1 MFKQVND
8 NLFIGNA
15 DAVYEHRALAA
26 QGVTGIVRLHEP
38 PPAWPEAPFDVLG
51 YPIPDGHAIPSFV
64 FDDCLDFISEH
75 QRQGGRVAVVCRA
88 GISRSATIVLAHLIN
103 QGYSPQQAYQH
114 LIARHPQAEPHP
126 ALWISLIRYYNLPV
140 DMLDV
145 LAWGIAA
152 R

>member
-15 DAVYEHRALAA
+15 DAAYEHRALAK

-38 PPAWPEAPFDVLG
+38 PPEWPETPFDILG
-51 YPIPDGHAIPSFV
+51 YPIPDGHVIPSVV

-75 QRQGGRVAVVCRA
+75 HQQGGRVAVVCRA
-88 GISRSATIVLAHLIN
+88 GISRSAIIVLAQLIN
-103 QGYSPQQAYQH
+103 QGYSPQQAYHH
-114 LIARHPQAEPHP
+114 LITRHPQAEPHP
-126 ALWISLIRYYNLPV
+126 ALWNSLIRYYNLPV
-140 DMLDV
+140 DMVDV
-145 LAWGIAA
+145 LTWGIVA